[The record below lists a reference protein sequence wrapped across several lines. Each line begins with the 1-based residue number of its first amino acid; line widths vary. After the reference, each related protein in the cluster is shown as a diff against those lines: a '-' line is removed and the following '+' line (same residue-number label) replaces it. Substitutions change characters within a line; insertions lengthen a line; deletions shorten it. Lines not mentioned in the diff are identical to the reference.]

1 MTFPPLRFT
10 EYMFVLQHQVQNIE
24 NDFSCFP
31 ILNRK
36 GCMSCC
42 RECIL
47 STEPGENL
55 PGYTEASSPCHLSVC
70 SAWTGA
76 FLTAVNLQVSPL
88 LYLLPLKSPQMV
100 IFLNQ
105 KAFKQFQ
112 RSTHT
117 RRCREYLSVGESLKK
132 IKREQRL
139 CLILL
144 VLTVYILLH
153 CAATNNQIIV
163 TYASV
168 APPTYALPCLNIC
181 YMHAAVAGV
190 SLCLIN
196 VHYLVV
202 MQHAL
207 MVLTNAR
214 VSWKKKPTA
223 SDWQRERVLFLSD
236 VSPFVHSLGSERL
249 LSVVRQLSFFS
260 FLFYLQVPRCVFKTS
275 CVAPEVRTLC
285 KIHRTCVYR
294 CKKKDIYWMRVLLEV
309 CFWKNDRLK

>member
-1 MTFPPLRFT
+1 
-10 EYMFVLQHQVQNIE
+10 
-24 NDFSCFP
+24 
-31 ILNRK
+31 
-36 GCMSCC
+36 
-42 RECIL
+42 
-47 STEPGENL
+47 
-55 PGYTEASSPCHLSVC
+55 
-70 SAWTGA
+70 
-76 FLTAVNLQVSPL
+76 
-88 LYLLPLKSPQMV
+88 MV
-100 IFLNQ
+100 IFLHQ

-112 RSTHT
+112 RSTDT

-132 IKREQRL
+132 IEREREGEQRL

-168 APPTYALPCLNIC
+168 APPAYALPCLNIC

-207 MVLTNAR
+207 VVLTNAR

-223 SDWQRERVLFLSD
+223 S
-236 VSPFVHSLGSERL
+236 H
-249 LSVVRQLSFFS
+249 
-260 FLFYLQVPRCVFKTS
+260 
-275 CVAPEVRTLC
+275 
-285 KIHRTCVYR
+285 
-294 CKKKDIYWMRVLLEV
+294 
-309 CFWKNDRLK
+309 

>member
-1 MTFPPLRFT
+1 
-10 EYMFVLQHQVQNIE
+10 
-24 NDFSCFP
+24 
-31 ILNRK
+31 
-36 GCMSCC
+36 
-42 RECIL
+42 
-47 STEPGENL
+47 
-55 PGYTEASSPCHLSVC
+55 
-70 SAWTGA
+70 
-76 FLTAVNLQVSPL
+76 
-88 LYLLPLKSPQMV
+88 MV

-112 RSTHT
+112 RSSDP
-117 RRCREYLSVGESLKK
+117 RCYREILSVGESLKK
-132 IKREQRL
+132 NKEREREREQRL

-207 MVLTNAR
+207 VVLTNTR

-223 SDWQRERVLFLSD
+223 S
-236 VSPFVHSLGSERL
+236 H
-249 LSVVRQLSFFS
+249 
-260 FLFYLQVPRCVFKTS
+260 
-275 CVAPEVRTLC
+275 
-285 KIHRTCVYR
+285 
-294 CKKKDIYWMRVLLEV
+294 
-309 CFWKNDRLK
+309 